1 MENFPANAGAF
12 SEEQLWKQLLPQ
24 HRPIMSG
31 WALGQPHPGEA
42 GSEPQAG
49 VCERNTV
56 LPAWESLG
64 STGCL
69 SLGWSLTHPTDRPD
83 CPRQSGYASL
93 TPRVG
98 SSVGLW
104 VGAGGLLYVS
114 QEICF
119 LVTSLATKKPLV
131 LSFKERGR

>member
-1 MENFPANAGAF
+1 MENFAANAGPF

-24 HRPIMSG
+24 HWPITSG
-31 WALGQPHPGEA
+31 RALGQPHPGEA
-42 GSEPQAG
+42 GWEPQAG

-56 LPAWESLG
+56 LPAWESPG
-64 STGCL
+64 STGHL
-69 SLGWSLTHPTDRPD
+69 SPGWSLPHRTDRPD
-83 CPRQSGYASL
+83 CPRQSGCASL

-98 SSVGLW
+98 PSVGLR
-104 VGAGGLLYVS
+104 VGAEGLLHMS